1 MIARLSKSPFQGEGI
16 PYPGAYPT
24 SAGVSPPSKQ
34 AQATPLTR
42 VPGGAQSTLLA
53 PGLAILA
60 AAFRVGGAAPV
71 QGLAAHIIGDFF
83 PADVHMD
90 VVVR

>member
-1 MIARLSKSPFQGEGI
+1 M
-16 PYPGAYPT
+16 
-24 SAGVSPPSKQ
+24 Q
-34 AQATPLTR
+34 ALAAPLTR
-42 VPGGAQSTLLA
+42 VPGGTQGTLVA

-60 AAFRVGGAAPV
+60 AAFCVCGTAPM

-83 PADVHMD
+83 PADVHVD